1 MIAALIS
8 RLRRLALMLACLL
21 SAAGVAGA
29 EPITIVDVLG
39 RSVSLPAPA
48 KRIVLGQG
56 RQLNALAFLHPDPI
70 SLIAGWG
77 SDFERQNREAYQ
89 LYRAKFPAI
98 ATLQTVGD
106 GTAAGFSFEKTVALE
121 PDLVV
126 LSLSIVGPGRS
137 ADDLLGKFEAARIP
151 VVVVDF
157 FLQPLRDTV
166 PSLRALGK
174 AIGREAAADDFIR
187 FYEER
192 RRRIAGRIATAE
204 RPLVFM
210 NAHAG
215 SGDCCSSPGRGTLH
229 DFIVAAGG
237 RNMAADLVPGAHGP
251 VSLERLLADDP
262 AIYIATGGTHLA
274 RTGGF
279 VLGLG
284 VPEAE
289 ARRSF
294 ADLIAR
300 PGLSALKA
308 VRTGHAHGL
317 WHLFNDTPLHI
328 VAIERMAK
336 WIHPELFAD
345 VDPAATLA
353 ETAGRFSAI
362 PFDGTLWVDGPAPA
376 APASARP

>member
-1 MIAALIS
+1 MIAAVTS
-8 RLRRLALMLACLL
+8 RLRRLALLLACLL
-21 SAAGVAGA
+21 SAGAVAHA
-29 EPITIVDVLG
+29 EQVTLVDVLG
-39 RSVSLPAPA
+39 RSVTLQAPA
-48 KRIVLGQG
+48 RRVVLGQG
-56 RQLNALAFLHPDPI
+56 RQLNALGFLHPDPV

-77 SDFERQNREAYQ
+77 DDFERQNREAFQ

-98 ATLQTVGD
+98 ATLATVGN
-106 GTAAGFSFEKTVALE
+106 GTAGGFSFEKAVALE

-126 LSLSIVGPGRS
+126 LSLSIVGPDHR
-137 ADDLLGKFEAARIP
+137 ADGLIAKFEAARIP
-151 VVVVDF
+151 VIVVDF
-157 FLQPLRDTV
+157 YLQPLRDTV

-174 AIGREAAADDFIR
+174 AIGREAATEAFIR
-187 FYEER
+187 FYEDHR
-192 RRRIAGRIATAE
+192 RLVADRIAGAE
-204 RPLVFM
+204 RPLVFI

-251 VSLERLLADDP
+251 VSLERLLEDDP

-274 RTGGF
+274 RIGGF

-284 VPEAE
+284 VPEEE

-294 ADLIAR
+294 AALVAR
-300 PGLSALKA
+300 PGLAALTA
-308 VRTGHAHGL
+308 VRSGHAHGL

-336 WIHPELFAD
+336 WIHPERFAD
-345 VDPAATLA
+345 VDPSATLA
-353 ETAGRFSAI
+353 EIAARFSAI
-362 PFDGTLWVDGPAPA
+362 PLDGTLWVDGPGTSP
-376 APASARP
+376 